1 MKKFIETK
9 INKKYKL
16 TKIKNIFKL
25 KTRHKVMNNG
35 SMKLIIESKMKEKN
49 VIKKVMTIS

>member
-49 VIKKVMTIS
+49 VIKKVK